1 MPDASPLLPPLPIVA
16 WTGVLVGAVAVA
28 LVGGGA
34 AGPASPAPAPTPT
47 PAPAP
52 PPAAPTPAPA
62 TGWRFAWS
70 PTPGTFAVRVEA
82 DVESSAPGGGAPER
96 ERIESSAQVTLAVQ
110 PAGTSGTRTVAGR
123 VDSLLLRASARV
135 AGETPPAPAPS
146 VGVRGTVAARGAA
159 RLDLAPG
166 VEAGCT
172 TPAGAA
178 ALTALGLAREALPP
192 VPPTLQVGARWR
204 DTLVTAS
211 CAGPIAVVVQ
221 SVASYEV
228 LSPEDALV
236 RVRRQ
241 STSTITGQGYGAGQ
255 TVRVV
260 GSGSADATLL
270 LDPAR
275 GSLRRATG
283 EGRTTL
289 TVTVG
294 LTTQTFA
301 QRTRLGVEGSDQR

>member
-1 MPDASPLLPPLPIVA
+1 MPDASPPPFAARI
-16 WTGVLVGAVAVA
+16 GVLAIATAA
-28 LVGGGA
+28 LASALA
-34 AGPASPAPAPTPT
+34 AGCAPGPASPAPAPTPT
-47 PAPAP
+47 PVPATP
-52 PPAAPTPAPA
+52 VTPTASPTPVPA

-70 PTPGTFAVRVEA
+70 PTPGAFAVRVEA
-82 DVESSAPGGGAPER
+82 DVEGSAPGGAPER
-96 ERIESSAQVTLAVQ
+96 ERIESSALVTLAVQ
-110 PAGTSGTRTVAGR
+110 PAGASGTRTVAGR

-135 AGETPPAPAPS
+135 AGEAPPAPAPGI
-146 VGVRGTVAARGAA
+146 GVRGTVTARGPA
-159 RLDLAPG
+159 RLELAAG

-172 TPAGAA
+172 TPAGAG

-211 CAGPIAVVVQ
+211 CAGPIPVAVQ

-228 LSPEDALV
+228 LSPEGALV
-236 RVRRQ
+236 QVRRQ
-241 STSTITGQGYGAGQ
+241 STSTIAGQGYGAGQ

-275 GSLRRATG
+275 GSLRRVTG

-294 LTTQTFA
+294 VTTQSFA
-301 QRTRLGVEGSDQR
+301 QRTRLAVEGR